1 MKQTK
6 QHTNNQNCQN
16 SSEVLGKSLMDK
28 LLWSLVLHKI
38 REANSL
44 NKQQAKGNALAKL
57 QSQYAKKPK
66 NPV

>member
-1 MKQTK
+1 
-6 QHTNNQNCQN
+6 
-16 SSEVLGKSLMDK
+16 MDK

-44 NKQQAKGNALAKL
+44 NKQQAKGNALARL